1 MGPYRSLGRSYT
13 YLLADVDPLCDS
25 ALLTEHVAAPVEA
38 AVAPLTT
45 CLLQDVV
52 SPSAAQRPAAV
63 HAVAGLV
70 ADPSLGAQGVQG
82 RLPLTEVWRL
92 LKVDQLP

>member
-1 MGPYRSLGRSYT
+1 MGLCVQEATG
-13 YLLADVDPLCDS
+13 LLTNVDPLSDS
-25 ALLTEHVAAPVEA
+25 TLLTEHVAAPVEA

>member
-1 MGPYRSLGRSYT
+1 MGLCVQEATG
-13 YLLADVDPLCDS
+13 LLTNVDPLSDS
-25 ALLTEHVAAPVEA
+25 TLLTEHVAAPVEA

-70 ADPSLGAQGVQG
+70 ADTALSTQRVQG
-82 RLPLTEVWRL
+82 RLLITEVWRL
-92 LKVDQLP
+92 LKVDQLT